1 MRNTAPRRFY
11 AALGL
16 FGAWVAFLSALAFTS
31 GEPPKPKGG
40 ASAPAAV
47 EEGPER

>member
-1 MRNTAPRRFY
+1 MQKTAPQRFY

-16 FGAWVAFLSALAFTS
+16 FASWVLFLSVLAFTS

-40 ASAPAAV
+40 ASLPAAV
-47 EEGPER
+47 EEAPGR